1 MSAYP
6 GQDSLRTPL
15 KIARGWGSSRS
26 GVHHWWLQRV
36 SAIALIPL
44 SIWFLFLMG
53 DLVHASYPMVRGAIA
68 QPVHAVLLMVLSVCL
83 FWHGAL
89 GLQVIIEDYVH
100 TRWLEL
106 TLQIALRFGAVL
118 GALACVL
125 AVLAIW
131 LGGAVPF

>member
-15 KIARGWGSSRS
+15 KTALRLGSSGS

-36 SAIALIPL
+36 TAIALVPL
-44 SIWFLFLMG
+44 SIWFLFLLG
-53 DLVHASYPMVRGAIA
+53 TLVHASHPTVLATIA
-68 QPVHAVLLMVLSVCL
+68 QPMHAIFLIVLIVSL

-118 GALACVL
+118 GALAS
-125 AVLAIW
+125 VLAILLIW
-131 LGGAVPF
+131 VSGAA

>member
-15 KIARGWGSSRS
+15 KVARRLGSSKS

-36 SAIALIPL
+36 TAIALIPL
-44 SIWFLFLMG
+44 SIWFLYLIG
-53 DLVHASYPMVRGAIA
+53 ALVHASYPMVLATLA
-68 QPVHAVLLMVLSVCL
+68 QPVHAIFLIVLSLCL

-100 TRWLEL
+100 TRWLEI

-118 GALACVL
+118 AALACVL

-131 LGGAVPF
+131 LGFVPQH

>member
-15 KIARGWGSSRS
+15 KVARRFGSSKS
-26 GVHHWWLQRV
+26 GVHHWWVQRV
-36 SAIALIPL
+36 TAIALIPL
-44 SIWFLFLMG
+44 SIWFLFFMG
-53 DLVHASYPMVRGAIA
+53 ALVHVSYAMVLATIA
-68 QPVHAVLLMVLSVCL
+68 QPVHAILLIVLSLCL

-100 TRWLEL
+100 TRWLEIM
-106 TLQIALRFGAVL
+106 LQIALRFGAIL
-118 GALACVL
+118 AALVCVL

-131 LGGAVPF
+131 LGVVPQQ

>member
-15 KIARGWGSSRS
+15 KIARRLGSSKS

-36 SAIALIPL
+36 TAIALIPL

-53 DLVHASYPMVRGAIA
+53 ALMDASYPIVLATIA
-68 QPVHAVLLMVLSVCL
+68 QPVRAIFLIVLSICL

-100 TRWLEL
+100 TRWLEI

-131 LGGAVPF
+131 LTGAA

>member
-15 KIARGWGSSRS
+15 KIARRLGSSKS

-36 SAIALIPL
+36 TAIALIPL

-53 DLVHASYPMVRGAIA
+53 ALVQADYQVVLATIA
-68 QPVHAVLLMVLSVCL
+68 KPVHAIFLIVLSLCL

-106 TLQIALRFGAVL
+106 TLQIALRFGAL
-118 GALACVL
+118 LAALACVL

-131 LGGAVPF
+131 LGIAPQH

>member
-15 KIARGWGSSRS
+15 KVARRLGSSKS

-36 SAIALIPL
+36 TAIALIPL
-44 SIWFLFLMG
+44 SIWVLFFMG
-53 DLVHASYPMVRGAIA
+53 TLIHASYPMVLAAIA
-68 QPVHAVLLMVLSVCL
+68 QPVHATLLIVLSLSL

-106 TLQIALRFGAVL
+106 TLQIALRFGAL
-118 GALACVL
+118 LAALACVL

-131 LGGAVPF
+131 LGVDL

>member
-15 KIARGWGSSRS
+15 KIARRLGSSKS

-36 SAIALIPL
+36 TAIALIPL
-44 SIWFLFLMG
+44 SIWFLFFMG
-53 DLVHASYPMVRGAIA
+53 ALVHADYPMVLAAIA
-68 QPVHAVLLMVLSVCL
+68 HPVHTILLVVLSVCL

-106 TLQIALRFGAVL
+106 TLQIALRFGAIL

-125 AVLAIW
+125 AVLVIW
-131 LGGAVPF
+131 LTGAAPH

>member
-15 KIARGWGSSRS
+15 KIARRMGSSKA

-36 SAIALIPL
+36 TAIALIPL

-53 DLVHASYPMVRGAIA
+53 DLVHAGYAGVLTAIA
-68 QPVHAVLLMVLSVCL
+68 QPVHAIFLIVLGVCL

-106 TLQIALRFGAVL
+106 TLQIAVRFGAVL

-131 LGGAVPF
+131 LGFAPQS

>member
-15 KIARGWGSSRS
+15 KIARRLGSSRS

-36 SAIALIPL
+36 TAIALIPL

-53 DLVHASYPMVRGAIA
+53 ALIHADYPMVLATIA
-68 QPVHAVLLMVLSVCL
+68 QPVHAIFLIVLSLCL

-89 GLQVIIEDYVH
+89 GLQVVIEDYVH

-106 TLQIALRFGAVL
+106 TLQIALRFGAIL

-131 LGGAVPF
+131 LGFAPQH

>member
-6 GQDSLRTPL
+6 GQEGLRDPL
-15 KIARGWGSSRS
+15 KVARRLGSSKS

-36 SAIALIPL
+36 TAVALVPL

-53 DLVHASYPMVRGAIA
+53 GALHADYPTVLAVIA
-68 QPVHAVLLMVLSVCL
+68 QPVHAIFLIVFVVCL

-100 TRWLEL
+100 TRWLET
-106 TLQIALRFGAVL
+106 TLQIALRFGALL
-118 GALACVL
+118 GALAGVMAVL
-125 AVLAIW
+125 AVW
-131 LGGAVPF
+131 LTGASYY

>member
-15 KIARGWGSSRS
+15 KVARRLGSSKS
-26 GVHHWWLQRV
+26 GVHNWWLQRIT
-36 SAIALIPL
+36 AIALIPL
-44 SIWFLFLMG
+44 SIWFLFFMG
-53 DLVHASYPMVRGAIA
+53 ALVHASYPMVLASIA
-68 QPVHAVLLMVLSVCL
+68 HPVHAILLIVLSLCL

-89 GLQVIIEDYVH
+89 GLQVIIEDYMH
-100 TRWLEL
+100 IRWLEL

-118 GALACVL
+118 AALACVL

-131 LGGAVPF
+131 LGVVPQH

>member
-1 MSAYP
+1 MSTYP
-6 GQDSLRTPL
+6 GQDSLRAPL
-15 KIARGWGSSRS
+15 KIARRLGSSKA
-26 GVHHWWLQRV
+26 GVHHWWLQRTT
-36 SAIALIPL
+36 AIALIPL

-53 DLVHASYPMVRGAIA
+53 ALVNASYPMVLATIA
-68 QPVHAVLLMVLSVCL
+68 QPVHAIFLIVLSVCL

-106 TLQIALRFGAVL
+106 TLQIALRFGAIL
-118 GALACVL
+118 AALACVL

-131 LGGAVPF
+131 LGVVPQH

>member
-15 KIARGWGSSRS
+15 KVARRFGSSKS
-26 GVHHWWLQRV
+26 GVHHWWLQRLT
-36 SAIALIPL
+36 AIALIPL
-44 SIWFLFLMG
+44 SIWLLFFM
-53 DLVHASYPMVRGAIA
+53 DALVQVDYQTVLASIA
-68 QPVHAVLLMVLSVCL
+68 QPVHAILLIVLSLCI

-106 TLQIALRFGAVL
+106 TLQIALRFGAIL
-118 GALACVL
+118 AALACVL

-131 LGGAVPF
+131 LGVAPQH